1 MLWLKAA
8 DKPTGALI
16 MSFPSSQIGSQHQV
30 ALLTAC
36 PVNLQKDRN
45 KGRSNEGHI
54 KANEPR
60 EIPRAWWSQRFA
72 CQSAEQKQRESIHR
86 CFTVGPF
93 VLLIWFLSYSY
104 IIVSGCYREQRE
116 VGEREG
122 RGEERR
128 QAFLSL
134 EKHFLSTGKKSKI
147 NLPSQP
153 SENGLQTSRPVHPCG
168 ALLSPTSLLAL
179 FTPGISSVPQF
190 IFFLHLKMWW
200 TPLTD
205 GDAVKCAKH
214 PRMKS
219 VHGQKLHLYVF
230 NSHDTKQQLVSPWW
244 SLYHTSALSET
255 SYLQDLIGI

>member
-1 MLWLKAA
+1 MKPEICLSECWAKAKRIHSSLLYSRPFCFAHMVSLLFIYHSVRMLSRAK
-8 DKPTGALI
+8 
-16 MSFPSSQIGSQHQV
+16 GS
-30 ALLTAC
+30 
-36 PVNLQKDRN
+36 R
-45 KGRSNEGHI
+45 
-54 KANEPR
+54 R
-60 EIPRAWWSQRFA
+60 ER
-72 CQSAEQKQRESIHR
+72 
-86 CFTVGPF
+86 
-93 VLLIWFLSYSY
+93 
-104 IIVSGCYREQRE
+104 
-116 VGEREG
+116 REG
-122 RGEERR
+122 RRAKTSISFIGK
-128 QAFLSL
+128 AFSFHR
-134 EKHFLSTGKKSKI
+134 EKVEDKFT
-147 NLPSQP
+147 SQP